1 MTEDHPETTSAGD
14 DRPEGAVEVER
25 RIEKEQEHLPEGRP
39 PRAAA
44 ERLSWRV
51 AIWALA
57 LGALATLV
65 TAYLV
70 GGMDAMSIGVPAV
83 LLYLAIG
90 ALPFVFV
97 MGSRIKSK
105 RRVRERVTERR
116 T

>member
-1 MTEDHPETTSAGD
+1 MPEDHPETTRSDADRD
-14 DRPEGAVEVER
+14 DAAVEVDR

-39 PRAAA
+39 PGAAA
-44 ERLSWRV
+44 ERLSWRI

-65 TAYLV
+65 TAYLI
-70 GGMDAMSIGVPAV
+70 GGVDAMRVGVPAV

-90 ALPFVFV
+90 ALPLLFV
-97 MGSRIKSK
+97 MGSRLKTK